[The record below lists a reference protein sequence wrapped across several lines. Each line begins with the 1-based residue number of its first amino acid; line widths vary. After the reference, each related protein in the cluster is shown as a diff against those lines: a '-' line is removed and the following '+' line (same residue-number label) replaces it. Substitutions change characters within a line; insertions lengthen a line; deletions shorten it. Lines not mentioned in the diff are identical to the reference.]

1 MLANFIKPSVEN
13 SVFMLE
19 YLLLLYLMGSVYIL
33 WYKDLKNIFKPG
45 LTDNGSLVEESSIC
59 NLKGFFSVK
68 AAE

>member
-1 MLANFIKPSVEN
+1 
-13 SVFMLE
+13 MLE
-19 YLLLLYLMGSVYIL
+19 YLLLLYLVGSVYIL